1 MSEIKVTQAIAE
13 DASKVGDIAYQVAQ
27 IHYQQ
32 TKKEFKKP
40 TRKSQT
46 EYIQKSILDKNVL
59 VLKASIEDK
68 TVGYVVVYFNTYPK
82 DYFQFNKR
90 AFIGSIGVDKN
101 YQRQGVGKALLK
113 AVENRARKRHIS
125 VIEIDYYAFNHSAE
139 ALYTHCG
146 YAPKKVYV
154 GKFID

>member
-1 MSEIKVTQAIAE
+1 MSEIKITQAIVE
-13 DASKVGDIAYQVAQ
+13 DASKIGDIAYQVAQ

-32 TKKEFKKP
+32 IKKEFKKP

-46 EYIQKSILDKNVL
+46 EYIQKSISDKNVL
-59 VLKASIEDK
+59 VLKALIEDK
-68 TVGYVVVYFNTYPK
+68 IVGYVVVYFNTYPK
-82 DYFQFNKR
+82 EYFQFNKR
-90 AFIGSIGVDKN
+90 AFIGSIGVDKS

-113 AVENRARKRHIS
+113 AVEDRAKKRHIS
-125 VIEIDYYAFNHSAE
+125 VVEIDYYTFNRSAE

-146 YAPKKVYV
+146 YVPKKMYV

>member
-1 MSEIKVTQAIAE
+1 MSPIKVTRAVVE
-13 DASKVGDIAYQVAQ
+13 DALKIGDIAYQVGQ

-59 VLKASIEDK
+59 VLKALIEDK
-68 TVGYVVVYFNTYPK
+68 IAGYVVVYFNTYPK
-82 DYFQFNKR
+82 EHFQFNKR
-90 AFIGSIGVDKN
+90 AFIGSIGVDKKD
-101 YQRQGVGKALLK
+101 QQKGVGKALLK
-113 AVENRARKRHIS
+113 AVENEAKKRHIS
-125 VIEIDYYAFNHSAE
+125 VVEIDYYAFNKAAA

-146 YAPKKVYV
+146 YKTKKVYV
-154 GKFID
+154 NKFI